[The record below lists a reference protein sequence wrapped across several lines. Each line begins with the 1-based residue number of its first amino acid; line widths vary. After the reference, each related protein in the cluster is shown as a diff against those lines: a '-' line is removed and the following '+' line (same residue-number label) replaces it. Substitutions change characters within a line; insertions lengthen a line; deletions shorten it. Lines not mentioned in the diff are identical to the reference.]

1 MSIRTEIKA
10 ALGTVVKNEKNVDIL
25 EKSIYENTGNS
36 EDAYRDLTFQVI
48 CDITGGKKLTEVLE
62 YIKNGGFG
70 WNHVNFQDTKF
81 KQNEQDE
88 FIMNPFEV
96 EEGVLVCPK
105 CKNSRTFSYTKQVRS
120 CDEGTSVFASCMT
133 CKHKW
138 THSG

>member
-1 MSIRTEIKA
+1 MSIRSEIKE
-10 ALGTVVKNEKNVDIL
+10 ALGKVVKSQKNVAIL
-25 EKSIYENTGNS
+25 EKSIFEKTGET
-36 EDAYRDLTFQVI
+36 EDMYRDLTFQVI
-48 CDITGGKKLTEVLE
+48 YEISLGKKLPEILE
-62 YIKNGGFG
+62 SIKEGKYG
-70 WNHVNFQDTKF
+70 WSHPDFLETKF